1 MFVSFALPFS
11 ALAQPPAARD
21 GGQGSS
27 KPEDRTFQI
36 VPCQG
41 VDNPATKDVVETEC
55 DFNMLLVG
63 FNRVL
68 KFLLF
73 LSIPLVMGM
82 GLYTA
87 YKFMTAGGDP
97 GKLADAKKMFIPV
110 ALGIFWVLAAYI
122 VVYTFLDKLVSE
134 NISQEAKDAIEILN
148 NRRQP

>member
-1 MFVSFALPFS
+1 MKKTLTIIFVALFASLALPFS
-11 ALAQPPAARD
+11 AFAQNPD
-21 GGQGSS
+21 GGQGSGN
-27 KPEDRTFQI
+27 PQEGTFQL
-36 VPCQG
+36 VPC
-41 VDNPATKDVVETEC
+41 DNVRVPC

-87 YKFMTAGGDP
+87 FKFMTAGGDP

-110 ALGIFWVLAAYI
+110 ALGLFWVLAAYI
-122 VVYTFLDKLVSE
+122 AVYTFLDKLVSE
-134 NISQEAKDAIEILN
+134 EISDEAKDAIEILN